1 MPTGVALFLFLGAGR
16 PLLTNMNSTTTRN
29 PRPARAVG
37 YPAQGRGADGGGGRT
52 AGTPP
57 AGVVVAGA
65 IGSHTCESPHLSES
79 RRSSDSLNNYPSP
92 PPPHRRPPSP
102 GPSAAL
108 GTPAS
113 GPGPAAKPSDFALK
127 KRSFRIGTWN
137 MNGRYGIKD
146 SSRFAKLP
154 LAEDIMAVEKIDILI
169 LTETHTVDLTPSLR
183 TRVLGQTGISDSRG
197 GVAIVA
203 RSSDGWTCNESYTL
217 VDGYAI
223 LVNVTHHKSTESF
236 WILGVYGDI
245 SSHSSLEYFYQLV
258 LDSLTVA
265 ISPFVDDGSWS
276 GCLAAGDWNMV
287 SHPSDRV
294 PARPFSAY
302 ESRIS
307 ALFDDL
313 ITLCSLSDAA
323 GPGPSL
329 RGWTHKYARG
339 PTTSYARLDR
349 IYRPMRGWSSSTP
362 VAFQTNWS
370 DHRFVWSDCIINRP
384 RVELAVPAARLPA
397 VLDKV
402 FWSEVD
408 ALYDKL
414 CSDTVALPAWSSFK
428 KHVLSAGMR
437 CKSRRLS
444 SWDKDWSAALRGDPI
459 PVDMVSTAIQALA
472 RPAPPPPRKRS
483 PRTWRS
489 AAPDMIQPPVARH
502 PRHPTRAKWASAS
515 AAPTPSCAISGRSA
529 PLSPTHV
536 PLPYIRGA
544 SAPAASSHPAP
555 PPDIPAMLS
564 ARIKARRTAILKKM
578 KRIES
583 AHSSEWFNLTSNK
596 EVDERGSRASI
607 SVDGLRLPGCATA
620 STNLREMADIA
631 RTYFVDLHTPEP
643 MSDLR
648 DIAQASLIRDVANK
662 YANIDAPVHTTGPFS
677 YEEFDALR
685 SKMPNTAPGPDGIQY
700 SFWKSLSS
708 RIKDRIKS
716 GVDVPDFRDTFLSLT
731 DDLRKH
737 GTDRSHFKDANISMF
752 FKKGDPTLAAN
763 YRPISSMNTDCKM
776 YTNLVNTR
784 LQPWACAKIHPDQK
798 GFIPFRYITEHTRL
812 ATAVAHMASTSGTN
826 GYILSLDQAKAY
838 DRVDQSWL
846 LRVLC
851 SMGIDADLVSMIADI
866 VHNCRS
872 RVRING
878 GYSRLFSLRRGVRQG
893 DPLSCLLFNFAIEPL
908 AMRLRHIVSGFRI
921 PCLPPV
927 RVIMYADDTNLFL
940 STTDDVSSVKTC
952 LDDASF
958 AIGSKFNHEKSVV
971 KAIGS
976 IDFQNECHVSNLING
991 QALPSATFLSPEEPL
1006 RVLGVWVGPPGCAS
1020 HRWLTIE
1027 KHIRT
1032 LTAQWSSIGTS
1043 VLNRVLLAKA
1053 LMQSRCFYLLDGNSI
1068 PLPSLRRINGVIM
1081 RFVRGRNSCMAYA
1094 QLEAPLAL
1102 GGANCPSLLT
1112 KKRAYDLK
1120 FLGDLISGDSSIP
1133 WKKWTMKMFLDSTSR
1148 DASGSG
1154 PRLHPFLQLS
1164 HTGVSSLHER
1174 VKSAFASARF
1184 VGIDVDCCFPSRA
1197 ARLDMPWY
1205 MHPAVPRSVYRGLSQ
1220 LVNPSFFTVRHLR
1233 SPPAR
1238 RSSKLKRHARR
1249 LVLSSLALT
1258 RWWPTR
1264 RPHNSHDTQVRIW
1277 PSMVN
1282 PEGCIRYLT
1291 APYSLL
1297 STSNSIRTCA
1307 KIVMPLLPARFQ
1319 SAPTSFLTKCLRS
1332 FRDSQA
1338 TRSSIDDFVSHITGA
1353 PPPNGLS
1360 IRTPRFLLP
1369 PVPYIM
1375 PPMQTLPPEPAC
1387 PWGGIVNI
1395 WTDGSA
1401 SDNGHESCIAGSAW
1415 VTDFLIS
1422 DHASIRSFH
1431 PSNNLAEVVA
1441 VIMAL
1446 QSWPT
1451 SDLHIHTDSTFVLGL
1466 VEGSLLAH
1474 ERDGWQS
1481 FRLLDAALCSDARSH
1496 ADIFRFLLYL
1506 LRSHVGR
1513 LDFSW
1518 VKGHS
1523 TDYMNNLADS
1533 LANEGRTDG
1542 RELNLNSFRPP
1553 PGWVDV
1559 SPVLNG
1565 APLHDISTSLTS
1577 TIPAPLISDKFRSF
1591 RSQWYWF
1598 FRSVF
1603 SRSPDFGLYYSHIW
1617 SANVPAGFRNLI
1629 WKDSSAALP
1638 VGHRYH
1644 GPLADMKSC
1653 PCSCP
1658 LSLSHILSGCVA
1670 FPVTPLYHD
1679 VLLPRLRILAPYA
1692 SCRSVCPDEWSS
1704 RDGLFW
1710 FPLLCLK
1717 FLEYSGHSRTVRQQL
1732 NSSRS
1737 DREWAIGS
1745 FFWALWKYRMKLI
1758 HEPPGFFSALEATSY
1773 IEREFS
1779 ALH

>member
-1 MPTGVALFLFLGAGR
+1 M
-16 PLLTNMNSTTTRN
+16 
-29 PRPARAVG
+29 
-37 YPAQGRGADGGGGRT
+37 
-52 AGTPP
+52 
-57 AGVVVAGA
+57 
-65 IGSHTCESPHLSES
+65 
-79 RRSSDSLNNYPSP
+79 
-92 PPPHRRPPSP
+92 
-102 GPSAAL
+102 AL
-108 GTPAS
+108 GTPTS
-113 GPGPAAKPSDFALK
+113 GPGPADRPSNFALK
-127 KRSFRIGTWN
+127 KRSFRVGTWN
-137 MNGRYGIKD
+137 MNGKFGVKNG
-146 SSRFAKLP
+146 SRFAKLP
-154 LAEDIMAVEKIDILI
+154 LAEDIMAVEKLDILV
-169 LTETHTVDLTPSLR
+169 LTETHTLDLAPSLR
-183 TRVLGQTGISDSRG
+183 TRILGQTGISDSQG
-197 GVAIVA
+197 GVAIIA

-223 LVNVTHHKSTESF
+223 LINVTHHKSTESF

-245 SSHSSLEYFYQLV
+245 SSHSSLESFYRLV
-258 LDSLTVA
+258 LDSLTIA
-265 ISPFVDDGSWS
+265 ISPLVDDGSWS

-287 SHPSDRV
+287 SHPSDRI

-302 ESRIS
+302 ETRVSS
-307 ALFDDL
+307 LFDDL
-313 ITLCSLSDAA
+313 VTLCSLSDAA

-339 PTTSYARLDR
+339 AAISYARLDR

-362 VAFQTNWS
+362 VVFQTIWS

-384 RVELAVPAARLPA
+384 RVEIAVPAARLPT

-408 ALYDKL
+408 TLYDKL
-414 CSDTVALPAWSSFK
+414 CSNSVALHTWASFK
-428 KHVLSAGMR
+428 KSVLSAGVR
-437 CKSRRLS
+437 CKTRRVS

-459 PVDMVSTAIQALA
+459 PIDMVSTAIQALA
-472 RPAPPPPRKRS
+472 RPPPPPPRKRG
-483 PRTWRS
+483 PRSWRS
-489 AAPDMIQPPVARH
+489 AAPELVQPPVARN
-502 PRHPTRAKWASAS
+502 PKRPNRTVWASAS
-515 AAPTPSCAISGRSA
+515 AAPPLSYPVHARSA
-529 PLSPTHV
+529 PLTPAPD
-536 PLPYIRGA
+536 PLPYTRGA
-544 SAPAASSHPAP
+544 SAPAASSPPAP

-564 ARIKARRTAILKKM
+564 ARIKARRSAILRKM

-596 EVDERGSRASI
+596 EVDERSSRASI
-607 SVDGLRLPGCATA
+607 SVDGLRLPGCAST
-620 STNLREMADIA
+620 STNLKEMADIA
-631 RTYFVDLHTPEP
+631 RSYFVELHSPEP
-643 MSDLR
+643 SSDSR
-648 DIAQASLIRDVANK
+648 SDAQASLIRDVSDS
-662 YANIDAPVHTTGPFS
+662 YASIKAPEHSTGPFS
-677 YEEFDALR
+677 HGEFNALS

-708 RIKDRIKS
+708 RIRDRIKS
-716 GVDVPDFRDTFLSLT
+716 GVDIPEFRDTFLSLT
-731 DDLRKH
+731 DDLRRH
-737 GTDRSHFKDANISMF
+737 GTDRSHFKDANISLF

-776 YTNLVNTR
+776 YTNLINSR

-812 ATAVAHMASTSGTN
+812 ATAVAHTASTSGIN

-846 LRVLC
+846 LRVLRA
-851 SMGIDADLVSMIADI
+851 MDIDADLVSMIADI
-866 VHNCRS
+866 IFNCRS

-908 AMRLRHIVSGFRI
+908 AMRLRRVISGFHV
-921 PCLPPV
+921 PNLPPV

-940 STTDDVSSVKTC
+940 STSDDVSSVKSC
-952 LDDASF
+952 LDTASF

-976 IDFQNECHVSNLING
+976 PDFQAECHATGLINN
-991 QALPSATFLSPEEPL
+991 QTLPNATFLSPEEPL
-1006 RVLGVWVGPPGCAS
+1006 RILGVWVGPQGCTA

-1027 KHIRT
+1027 KHIRS
-1032 LTAQWSSIGTS
+1032 LTTQWSSIGTS

-1081 RFVRGRNSCMAYA
+1081 RFVRGRNSCMAFV

-1102 GGANCPSLLT
+1102 GGVNCPSLLT

-1120 FLGDLISGDSSIP
+1120 FLGDLISGDPSIP
-1133 WKKWTMKMFLDSTSR
+1133 WKRWTLKMLLDSTSR

-1174 VKSAFASARF
+1174 VKSAFATARF

-1205 MHPAVPRSVYRGLSQ
+1205 MHPAVPRSVYRGLSH
-1220 LVNPSFFTVRHLR
+1220 LVSPSFYTVRHLR
-1233 SPPAR
+1233 TPPAR
-1238 RSSKLKRHARR
+1238 RTSKLKKRARR
-1249 LVLSSLALT
+1249 LFLSSLALT

-1264 RPHNSHDTQVRIW
+1264 RPHNSHDPQVRIW
-1277 PSMVN
+1277 PSMAN

-1297 STSNSIRTCA
+1297 STPGSIRTCA
-1307 KIVMPLLPARFQ
+1307 KIVMTLLPARFQ
-1319 SAPTSFLTKCLRS
+1319 SAPTSFLTRCLRS
-1332 FRDSQA
+1332 FHDTHAS
-1338 TRSSIDDFVSHITGA
+1338 RSSMNDFVTHVTGA
-1353 PPPNGLS
+1353 PPPPDMA

-1369 PVPYIM
+1369 PVPYFM
-1375 PPMQTLPPEPAC
+1375 PPLQTLPVEPAC
-1387 PWGGIVNI
+1387 PWGDDVNI

-1401 SDNGHESCIAGSAW
+1401 SDNGHESCTAGSAW
-1415 VTDFLIS
+1415 ITDFHVS
-1422 DHASIRSFH
+1422 DHASLRSFH

-1451 SDLHIHTDSTFVLGL
+1451 SNLHIHTDSTFVLGL
-1466 VEGSLLAH
+1466 IEGSLLAH

-1496 ADIFRFLLYL
+1496 ANIFRFLLYL

-1523 TDYMNNLADS
+1523 SDYMNCLADS
-1533 LANEGRTDG
+1533 LANEGRLNG
-1542 RELNLNSFRPP
+1542 RELNLDSFRPP

-1565 APLHDISTSLTS
+1565 APLHDITTSLS
-1577 TIPAPLISDKFRSF
+1577 SAIPTPLTSDKFRVF

-1603 SRSPDFGLYYSHIW
+1603 SLSPDFGLYYSHIW
-1617 SANVPAGFRNLI
+1617 SANIPAGFRNLI

-1638 VGHRYH
+1638 VGRRYH
-1644 GPLADMKSC
+1644 GPLDDMRTC

-1658 LSLSHILSGCVA
+1658 LSLPHILSGCAA
-1670 FPVTPLYHD
+1670 FPISPLYHD
-1679 VLLPRLRILAPYA
+1679 ILLPRLRALAPSA
-1692 SCRSVCPDEWSS
+1692 SCRSMCPDEWST
-1704 RDGLFW
+1704 REGLPW

-1717 FLEYSGHSRTVRQQL
+1717 FLEYSGHSRAVRQQL
-1732 NSSRS
+1732 SSSRS

-1745 FFWALWKYRMKLI
+1745 FFWAVWKYRMKLI

-1779 ALH
+1779 VLH

>member
-1 MPTGVALFLFLGAGR
+1 M
-16 PLLTNMNSTTTRN
+16 S
-29 PRPARAVG
+29 
-37 YPAQGRGADGGGGRT
+37 
-52 AGTPP
+52 
-57 AGVVVAGA
+57 
-65 IGSHTCESPHLSES
+65 
-79 RRSSDSLNNYPSP
+79 
-92 PPPHRRPPSP
+92 
-102 GPSAAL
+102 
-108 GTPAS
+108 
-113 GPGPAAKPSDFALK
+113 
-127 KRSFRIGTWN
+127 
-137 MNGRYGIKD
+137 
-146 SSRFAKLP
+146 
-154 LAEDIMAVEKIDILI
+154 VEKIDILI
-169 LTETHTVDLTPSLR
+169 LTETHTLDLAPSPR
-183 TRVLGQTGISDSRG
+183 TRILGQTGVSDSRG
-197 GVAIVA
+197 GVAIIA
-203 RSSDGWTCNESYTL
+203 RSSDGWTCNETYTL

-245 SSHSSLEYFYQLV
+245 SLHTSLESFYQST

-265 ISPFVDDGSWS
+265 ISPFVDDGSWT
-276 GCLAAGDWNMV
+276 GCIAAGDWNMV
-287 SHPSDRV
+287 SHLSDRV

-302 ESRIS
+302 ESRVS

-313 ITLCSLSDAA
+313 ITLCSLSDTA

-339 PTTSYARLDR
+339 PAVSYARLDR
-349 IYRPMRGWSSSTP
+349 IYHPKRGWSSSTP
-362 VAFQTNWS
+362 VTFLTNWS
-370 DHRFVWSDCIINRP
+370 DHRFVWSDCIIDRP
-384 RVELAVPAARLPA
+384 RVELAVPAARLPT
-397 VLDKV
+397 VLDKI
-402 FWSEVD
+402 FWSEID

-414 CSDTVALPAWSSFK
+414 CSKPVTLPAWSSFK
-428 KHVLSAGMR
+428 SQVLSAGVR
-437 CKSRRLS
+437 CKARRHS
-444 SWDKDWSAALRGDPI
+444 SWNKDWSAALRGDPI
-459 PVDMVSTAIQALA
+459 PIDMVSTAIQALA
-472 RPAPPPPRKRS
+472 CPAPPPPRQHS

-489 AAPDMIQPPVARH
+489 AAPDMVQPPRARH
-502 PRHPTRAKWASAS
+502 SSPTNKKRWAPASATPLFTRASSAP
-515 AAPTPSCAISGRSA
+515 AAPSPPTPE
-529 PLSPTHV
+529 
-536 PLPYIRGA
+536 PLPYARGA
-544 SAPAASSHPAP
+544 SAPAASSPPAP
-555 PPDIPAMLS
+555 SPDIPALLS
-564 ARIKARRTAILKKM
+564 AHIKARRSAILKKM

-583 AHSSEWFNLTSNK
+583 THSAEWFNLTANK

-607 SVDGLRLPGCATA
+607 LVDGLRLPECAVA
-620 STNLREMADIA
+620 STNLKEMADIA
-631 RTYFVDLHTPEP
+631 RSYFVMLHTPEP
-643 MSDLR
+643 SSDLR
-648 DIAQASLIRDVANK
+648 SVAQASLLRDVIDS
-662 YANIDAPVHTTGPFS
+662 YANIPSPVYESGPFS
-677 YEEFDALR
+677 HEEFDAL
-685 SKMPNTAPGPDGIQY
+685 SAKMPNTAPGPDGIQY

-716 GVDVPDFRDTFLSLT
+716 GVDIPVFRDTFLSLT
-731 DDLRKH
+731 DDLRLH
-737 GTDRSHFKDANISMF
+737 GTDRSHFKDANISLF

-776 YTNLVNTR
+776 YTNLVNSR

-846 LRVLC
+846 IRVLR
-851 SMGIDADLVSMIADI
+851 SMGVDADLISMIADI

-908 AMRLRHIVSGFRI
+908 AMRLRRIISGFRL
-921 PCLPPV
+921 PGLPPV
-927 RVIMYADDTNLFL
+927 RLIMYADDTNLFL
-940 STTDDVSSVKTC
+940 STSDDMSSIKSG

-958 AIGSKFNHEKSVV
+958 AIGSKFNHEKSIV

-976 IDFQNECHVSNLING
+976 LEFQSECLASGLING
-991 QALPSATFLSPEEPL
+991 QPLPSATILSPDEPL
-1006 RVLGVWVGPPGCAS
+1006 RILGVWVGPPGCTS

-1027 KHIRT
+1027 KHIRN

-1068 PLPSLRRINGVIM
+1068 PLPSLRRINSIIM
-1081 RFVRGRNSCMAYA
+1081 RFVRGRNSCMAYL
-1094 QLEAPLAL
+1094 QMEAPLAL
-1102 GGANCPSLLT
+1102 GGINCPSLIT

-1120 FLGDLISGDSSIP
+1120 FLGDLISGDSSVP
-1133 WKKWTMKMFLDSTSR
+1133 WKRWTMKMLLDSTSR

-1174 VKSAFASARF
+1174 VRAAFATARF
-1184 VGIDVDCCFPSRA
+1184 VGIDIDCCFPSRA

-1205 MHPAVPRSVYRGLSQ
+1205 MHPAVPRTVYRGLSH
-1220 LVNPSFFTVRHLR
+1220 LVSPSFFTVRHLR
-1233 SPPAR
+1233 SPLAR
-1238 RSSKLKRHARR
+1238 RASKLKKRARR
-1249 LVLSSLALT
+1249 LVLSSLALS

-1264 RPHNSHDTQVRIW
+1264 RPHNSHDAQVRIW
-1277 PSMVN
+1277 PSMAN
-1282 PEGCIRYLT
+1282 PEGCIRYLS

-1297 STSNSIRTCA
+1297 STSASIRTCA

-1319 SAPTSFLTKCLRS
+1319 SAPTSFLTRCLRS
-1332 FRDSQA
+1332 FRASYA
-1338 TRSSIDDFVSHITGA
+1338 SRSSIEDFVAHVTGVP
-1353 PPPNGLS
+1353 PPPNLI
-1360 IRTPRFLLP
+1360 IRNPRFLLP
-1369 PVPYIM
+1369 PVPYVM
-1375 PPMQTLPPEPAC
+1375 PPRQTLPYEPAC
-1387 PWGGIVNI
+1387 PWGGVVNI

-1415 VTDFLIS
+1415 ITDFHVS
-1422 DHASIRSFH
+1422 DHASLRSFH

-1451 SDLHIHTDSTFVLGL
+1451 SDVHIHTDSTFVLSL
-1466 VEGSLLAH
+1466 IEGSLLAH
-1474 ERDGWQS
+1474 ERDGWHS
-1481 FRLLDAALCSDARSH
+1481 FRLLDAALCSDAHSH
-1496 ADIFRFLLYL
+1496 ANIFRFLLYL

-1523 TDYMNNLADS
+1523 SDYMNCLADS
-1533 LANEGRTDG
+1533 LANKGRING
-1542 RELNLNSFRPP
+1542 RELDLGSLRPP

-1565 APLHDISTSLTS
+1565 APLYDITASLTS
-1577 TIPAPLISDKFRSF
+1577 AIIPTPLISDKFRDF
-1591 RSQWYWF
+1591 RSMWYWF

-1603 SRSPDFGLYYSHIW
+1603 SRSLDFGLYYSHIW
-1617 SANVPAGFRNLI
+1617 SANLPAGFRNLI

-1638 VGHRYH
+1638 IGRRYH
-1644 GPLADMKSC
+1644 GPLADMRVC
-1653 PCSCP
+1653 PCSSP
-1658 LSLSHILSGCVA
+1658 LSLSHILSGCNI
-1670 FPVTPLYHD
+1670 FPISSLYTD
-1679 VLLPRLRILAPYA
+1679 ILLPRLREIAPSV
-1692 SCRSVCPDEWSS
+1692 SCRTMFPDEWSS
-1704 RDGLFW
+1704 PDGVRW

-1717 FLEYSGHSRTVRQQL
+1717 SLEYSGPSRAERRRL

-1745 FFWALWKYRMKLI
+1745 FFWAVWKYRMKLI
-1758 HEPPGFFSALEATSY
+1758 HEPLGFFSEIEAASF
-1773 IEREFS
+1773 IEREFT